1 MRTQELSISSNEILN
16 DPLYYKGT
24 AFTSEEREIFGL
36 HGLVPYRISTLEEQ
50 VTRRYADFRT
60 RRTEVGK
67 YIFLSALQNRNETL
81 FYRLVQEHVEEMLP
95 LIYTPTV
102 GEISLQFSH
111 LYTKSR
117 GIYLSYPL
125 REKMESIFDQYP
137 RKEIDVIV
145 VTDGERILGLGDLG
159 ANSMPI
165 PVGKLALYTLFGGI
179 DPGRCLPVVL
189 DVGTNSDSLLDDPGY
204 LGWRHNRI
212 GEKEYE
218 AFVEKF
224 VQTIKKK
231 YPNAL
236 LQWEDFGKQHAYGLL
251 ERYRDS
257 LSSFND
263 DIQGTAAV
271 VVSAVFSAMHC
282 TKQNFKDQRIVIFGA
297 GSAGIGIAQNLCFAM
312 QKEGIDP
319 QEAISKIYLID
330 RHGLIHENTPSIDS
344 LQEAFARKTAE
355 IKDWKVENP
364 NHITLHDVVQHLHPT
379 VLIGVSAQA
388 GVFTKEILREMA
400 SHVAHP
406 IVFPLS
412 NPTSKAE
419 ATPQDIYEATDG
431 RAIVA
436 AGSPFGPVT
445 FKGSSYTVSQ
455 CNNVYIFPGMGL
467 GVLASG
473 AKKISDAMFLQA
485 AYELARHAPAISIQD
500 SRALFPSFK
509 KLREVTKKI
518 AFAIAKQAMQENLA
532 KTISDEE
539 IHKRIKER
547 MWEANYSL
555 YKRPSVH

>member
-1 MRTQELSISSNEILN
+1 MHVKELSISANELLN

-24 AFTSEEREIFGL
+24 AFTSEEREEFGL

-50 VTRRYADFRT
+50 VARRYADFCS

-81 FYRLVQEHVEEMLP
+81 FYRLVQDYIEEMLP

-102 GEISLQFSH
+102 GDVSLQFSH

-117 GIYLSYPL
+117 GVYLSYPL
-125 REKMESIFDQYP
+125 REKMEAIFDEYP

-189 DVGTNSDSLLDDPGY
+189 DVGTNSDSLLVDPGY

-218 AFVEKF
+218 AFIEKF
-224 VQTIKKK
+224 VQTVQKK
-231 YPNAL
+231 YPNSL
-236 LQWEDFGKQHAYGLL
+236 LQWEDFGKGHAYSLL
-251 ERYRDS
+251 ERYRNR

-271 VVSAVFSAMHC
+271 VVSAVFSALQ
-282 TKQNFKDQRIVIFGA
+282 TIKQHFNDQRIVIFGA
-297 GSAGIGIAQNLCFAM
+297 GSAGIGIAQNLSFAM
-312 QKEGIDP
+312 EQEGISMK
-319 QEAISKIYLID
+319 EAMKKIYLID
-330 RHGLIHENTPSIDS
+330 RYGLIHENTPSIDN
-344 LQEAFARKTAE
+344 LQKEFARKTEE
-355 IKDWKVENP
+355 IKEWKISNP
-364 NHITLHDVVQHLHPT
+364 NHISLQEVVHNLHPT
-379 VLIGVSAQA
+379 ILIGVSAQGGA
-388 GVFTKEILREMA
+388 FTKEILKEMA
-400 SHVAHP
+400 QHVKNP

-412 NPTSKAE
+412 NPTSKSE
-419 ATPQDIYEATDG
+419 ATAQDIFEASEG
-431 RAIVA
+431 RAIIA
-436 AGSPFGPVT
+436 SGSPFGKVSYR
-445 FKGSSYTVSQ
+445 GVSYTVSQ
-455 CNNVYIFPGMGL
+455 CNNVYIFPGLGL

-473 AKKISDAMFLQA
+473 ARAISDAMFLKA
-485 AYELARHAPAISIQD
+485 AYELASHAPAIASP
-500 SRALFPSFK
+500 SLKALFPPFK
-509 KLREVTKKI
+509 DLREVTKKI
-518 AFAIAKQAMQENLA
+518 AFAVGKQAIKEGFA
-532 KTISDEE
+532 KEVPDDELMN
-539 IHKRIKER
+539 RIKAR
-547 MWEANYSL
+547 MWEPEYFQ